1 MICLLRD
8 IILTLHTLSKTYL
21 DKNRTTIW
29 VMGMTSRPAWSRN
42 KCLAPTKCRVW
53 RRDENSLIVRI
64 PAPGPR
70 WGSECNLHCWQDVGQ
85 LQLRHNSAS
94 ETDTTPAI
102 EAGYL
107 SKSFMGD
114 PQIVCLS
121 SEQNWRAYRIT
132 VTPHC
137 CLQGVGGL
145 LLLLL
150 SYQQMELRTVN
161 WRSGRSWGEEMLQGR
176 RAFIECS

>member
-1 MICLLRD
+1 M
-8 IILTLHTLSKTYL
+8 
-21 DKNRTTIW
+21 
-29 VMGMTSRPAWSRN
+29 
-42 KCLAPTKCRVW
+42 
-53 RRDENSLIVRI
+53 
-64 PAPGPR
+64 
-70 WGSECNLHCWQDVGQ
+70 GQ

-114 PQIVCLS
+114 PELRTEIESLS
-121 SEQNWRAYRIT
+121 DNSNAS
-132 VTPHC
+132 
-137 CLQGVGGL
+137 LLSQGVGGL